1 MAPEAENG
9 SEHMKNLPI
18 NEWLTLFANLAVVA
32 GIIFLAIEVSQNTAM
47 IEAQMSQGRAE
58 TAMDQAESLYNSDH
72 LAEVFLTME
81 QEQPLTD
88 LQRIR
93 FTAYLRA
100 FNRNQDNLLHQVA
113 QGFLG
118 ETTLRSIRDAISVEL
133 ARKTAAREIWEN
145 SRVSYSNEYVA
156 LVDSVIAEY
165 LREN

>member
-1 MAPEAENG
+1 
-9 SEHMKNLPI
+9 MKNSQI
-18 NEWLTLFANLAVVA
+18 SEWLTLFANLAVVA

-72 LAEVFLTME
+72 LPEIFLVME

-88 LQRIR
+88 LQRVR

-100 FNRNQDNLLHQVA
+100 FNRNQDNLLHQFE

-118 ETTLRSIRDAISVEL
+118 ATTLRSVLDAVWAEL
-133 ARKTAAREIWEN
+133 ARKKAAREIWEN
-145 SRVSYSNEYVA
+145 TKVSYSDEYVA
-156 LVDSVIAEY
+156 LVDSVISEH
-165 LREN
+165 LSKQSSSE

>member
-1 MAPEAENG
+1 
-9 SEHMKNLPI
+9 MKSSQI
-18 NEWLTLFANLAVVA
+18 NEWLTLIANLAVVA

-72 LAEVFLTME
+72 LPEIFLAME

-88 LQRIR
+88 LQRVR

-100 FNRNQDNLLHQVA
+100 FNRNQDNLLHQIE

-118 ETTLRSIRDAISVEL
+118 TTTLRSVRDAVWAEL
-133 ARKTAAREIWEN
+133 ARKKAARDIWEN
-145 SRVSYSNEYVA
+145 TKVSYSDEYVA
-156 LVDSVIAEY
+156 LVDSVIAEHQ
-165 LREN
+165 R

>member
-1 MAPEAENG
+1 
-9 SEHMKNLPI
+9 MKNSQI
-18 NEWLTLFANLAVVA
+18 SEWLTLFANLAVVA

-72 LAEVFLTME
+72 LPEIFLAME

-88 LQRIR
+88 LQRVR

-100 FNRNQDNLLHQVA
+100 FNRNQDNLLHQFE

-118 ETTLRSIRDAISVEL
+118 ATTLRSVRDAVWAEL
-133 ARKTAAREIWEN
+133 ARKKAAREIWEN
-145 SRVSYSNEYVA
+145 TKVSYSDEYVA
-156 LVDSVIAEY
+156 LVDSVISEH
-165 LREN
+165 LSKQSSSE

>member
-1 MAPEAENG
+1 L
-9 SEHMKNLPI
+9 KNSPI
-18 NEWLTLFANLAVVA
+18 SEWLTLIANFAVVA

-72 LAEVFLTME
+72 LPEIFLAME

-88 LQRIR
+88 LQRVR

-100 FNRNQDNLLHQVA
+100 FNRNQDNLLYQVE

-118 ETTLRSIRDAISVEL
+118 ATTLRSIRDAVWAEL
-133 ARKTAAREIWEN
+133 ARKKAAREIWEN
-145 SRVSYSNEYVA
+145 TRVSYSDEYVA
-156 LVDSVIAEY
+156 LVDSVISEQ
-165 LREN
+165 LSK